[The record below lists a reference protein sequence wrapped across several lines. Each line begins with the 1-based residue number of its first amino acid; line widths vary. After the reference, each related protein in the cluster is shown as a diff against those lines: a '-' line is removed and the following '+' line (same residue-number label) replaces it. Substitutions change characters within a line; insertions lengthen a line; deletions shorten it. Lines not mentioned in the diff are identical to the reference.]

1 MSEILRRL
9 SGRTGHS
16 ARSGKGPGASSNG
29 AEVLPQLRRRSDRA
43 PSRKPGIGKRLI
55 LISAGI
61 VCVSFIARIVYYLV
75 GEEPPTTDKAFVEG
89 NTYLVS
95 SNHH

>member
-1 MSEILRRL
+1 MALKFF
-9 SGRTGHS
+9 
-16 ARSGKGPGASSNG
+16 RSFGDEAT
-29 AEVLPQLRRRSDRA
+29 ALLP
-43 PSRKPGIGKRLI
+43 RKPGIGKRLI